1 VLDDED
7 ILEAYEHELAAEP
20 PPVRRSNR
28 GFWAVIVTIGL
39 ACVILVGEI
48 FANRPLAE
56 SIKHSEHTLRAAQAA
71 ADQIRTRTGS
81 YAAADPGG
89 LRGVQPALT
98 YRAIDEPSTGLD
110 DVSVAAS
117 DSGWA
122 AAVQARPGACFYIR
136 LTDAGTQ
143 FYGGGATCTGR
154 AALSADQPSW

>member
-1 VLDDED
+1 MLDDED

-28 GFWAVIVTIGL
+28 GFWLVIVTIGL

-56 SIKHSEHTLRAAQAA
+56 SIRHAEHTLRAAQTAA
-71 ADQIRTRTGS
+71 EQVRARTGS

-89 LRGVQPALT
+89 LKAIQPALT
-98 YRAIDEPSTGLD
+98 YGQIDQPSTGLD
-110 DVSVAAS
+110 DVSVASS
-117 DSGWA
+117 DTAWA
-122 AAVQARPGACFYIR
+122 AAVQPRPGACFYIR
-136 LTDAGTQ
+136 LTDAGDQ
-143 FYGGGATCTGR
+143 FYGVGETCTGR